1 MYRPRPVSPHKGRFG
16 RADEGSQVSHLLTK
30 RGQMTEFRGIY
41 PALITPMTPE
51 GEFSEAAFRR
61 LMEYNISAGAHG
73 FWVAGG
79 PGESVL
85 LEDEENS
92 RIAGIAADQ
101 AAGRAGIIMHV
112 GAPTT
117 ARAARMAEN
126 AAKAGVDAICAVP
139 PFFYRPG
146 PDEVAEHYR
155 AVGAA
160 ADLPLFIYNIPGATG
175 VEITLELAERIQQ
188 HVPQLAGLKHSA
200 PAFAN
205 TRHFASMGLSCLIG
219 SAALLLPALTI
230 GASGCVDGPLSL
242 SPDVWVNIWTAY
254 HRGDMK
260 SAEAD
265 QQRAAE
271 LYTIFNRA
279 GYIAS
284 MKALL
289 SEKLGIDCGDPRPP
303 QRPLTSEE
311 KAFVIRTAKGLG
323 MMDTE
328 SPSRH

>member
-1 MYRPRPVSPHKGRFG
+1 MN
-16 RADEGSQVSHLLTK
+16 A
-30 RGQMTEFRGIY
+30 FRGIF
-41 PALITPMTPE
+41 PALITPMTRE
-51 GEFSEAAFRR
+51 GDFNEDAFRR
-61 LMEYNISAGAHG
+61 LMEYNIESGAHG

-79 PGESVL
+79 AGESVL
-85 LEDEENS
+85 LEDEENA
-92 RIAGIAADQ
+92 RIAGAAADQ
-101 AAGRAGIIMHV
+101 AAGRAKVIMHV

-117 ARAARMAEN
+117 ERAAGMAVH
-126 AAKAGVDAICAVP
+126 AANAGVDAICAVP

-146 PDEVAEHYR
+146 SDEIVEHYR
-155 AVGAA
+155 LVGAA
-160 ADLPLFIYNIPGATG
+160 ADLPLFIYNLPGATG
-175 VEITLELAERIQQ
+175 VEITLELAGKIRE

-200 PAFAN
+200 PAFVN

-230 GASGCVDGPLSL
+230 GASGCVDGPLAL

-254 HRGDMK
+254 HHGDIK
-260 SAEAD
+260 TAEAEQD
-265 QQRAAE
+265 RAAE

-284 MKALL
+284 MKVLI

-311 KAFVIRTAKGLG
+311 SAFVIRTAAALG
-323 MMDTE
+323 MME
-328 SPSRH
+328 IEV

>member
-1 MYRPRPVSPHKGRFG
+1 
-16 RADEGSQVSHLLTK
+16 
-30 RGQMTEFRGIY
+30 MTEFRGIY

-51 GEFSEAAFRR
+51 GDFNEDAFRQ
-61 LMEYNISAGAHG
+61 LMEYNISSGAHG

-79 PGESVL
+79 AGESVL
-85 LEDEENS
+85 LEDEENT
-92 RIAGIAADQ
+92 RIANVAAHQ
-101 AAGRAGIIMHV
+101 ADGRARIIMHV
-112 GAPTT
+112 GAVTT
-117 ARAARMAEN
+117 ERAARMAEN

-146 PDEVAEHYR
+146 PDEIAEHYR
-155 AVGAA
+155 VVGAA
-160 ADLPLFIYNIPGATG
+160 AALPLFIYNLPGATG
-175 VEITLELAERIQQ
+175 IEITLELAEKIREQ
-188 HVPQLAGLKHSA
+188 VPQLSGLKHSA

-205 TRHFASMGLSCLIG
+205 TRHFAKMGLSCLIG

-242 SPDVWVNIWTAY
+242 SPDVWVNVWTAY
-254 HRGDMK
+254 HGGDIK
-260 SAEAD
+260 FAEAE
-265 QQRAAE
+265 QRRAAE

-284 MKALL
+284 MKALI

-311 KAFVIRTAKGLG
+311 RAFVIRTATALG
-323 MMDTE
+323 MMDIE
-328 SPSRH
+328 SRNSS

>member
-1 MYRPRPVSPHKGRFG
+1 M
-16 RADEGSQVSHLLTK
+16 
-30 RGQMTEFRGIY
+30 
-41 PALITPMTPE
+41 
-51 GEFSEAAFRR
+51 
-61 LMEYNISAGAHG
+61 
-73 FWVAGG
+73 
-79 PGESVL
+79 
-85 LEDEENS
+85 
-92 RIAGIAADQ
+92 
-101 AAGRAGIIMHV
+101 
-112 GAPTT
+112 
-117 ARAARMAEN
+117 
-126 AAKAGVDAICAVP
+126 
-139 PFFYRPG
+139 
-146 PDEVAEHYR
+146 
-155 AVGAA
+155 
-160 ADLPLFIYNIPGATG
+160 
-175 VEITLELAERIQQ
+175 
-188 HVPQLAGLKHSA
+188 
-200 PAFAN
+200 
-205 TRHFASMGLSCLIG
+205 
-219 SAALLLPALTI
+219 
-230 GASGCVDGPLSL
+230 DGPLSL